1 MMRKIGLKRPNKLNL
16 GPKKV
21 SPPIIP
27 GVGGGSDLGGQRV
40 SGVYSES
47 GEARDLQGG
56 GLEFN
61 ISFDS
66 VQSDPAAVYGM
77 RDMPNMQYMQENMQG
92 GAQNM
97 QGTMQEYM
105 RDDCSDSS
113 YGQASGS
120 SSGYS
125 SNVTSEREDA
135 RMRGQVRPGEF
146 REPLCPPPGHPVVM
160 RHPMAATPGSSVG
173 SPVEAGP
180 GHRTSMSSLDSGWA
194 SHHTHRGGGLS
205 SFTSHASA
213 SSLNSDRT
221 GASGMSGIAEDQQC
235 EDIRPIVTFPQR
247 RLSTLSSGQAPAP
260 VPQRTSSIRASFRGS
275 SESVSSISRCSGS
288 DIYRPASNSS
298 GGHQRRY
305 SSSSSI
311 SSSRNGDD
319 AICSLDVRQMIAQGT
334 NRLFLVLATLSV
346 RTSSYKTHKRPG
358 FAAVSNPS

>member
-1 MMRKIGLKRPNKLNL
+1 M
-16 GPKKV
+16 
-21 SPPIIP
+21 IP
-27 GVGGGSDLGGQRV
+27 GGGGSDLGQRV

-47 GEARDLQGG
+47 GEQGTAM
-56 GLEFN
+56 EFN

-66 VQSDPAAVYGM
+66 VQSDSAAVYGM
-77 RDMPNMQYMQENMQG
+77 RDMQSVQSMQH
-92 GAQNM
+92 
-97 QGTMQEYM
+97 MQEYL

-125 SNVTSEREDA
+125 SNVTSEDNSV
-135 RMRGQVRPGEF
+135 RMRGQVSASSFSQRPGEF
-146 REPLCPPPGHPVVM
+146 KEPLCPPPGHQTVVM
-160 RHPMAATPGSSVG
+160 RHAHPATPGSSVG

-180 GHRTSMSSLDSGWA
+180 YRTSMSSLDSGWA
-194 SHHTHRGGGLS
+194 SHNTHRGGLS
-205 SFTSHASA
+205 SFTSHAST

-221 GASGMSGIAEDQQC
+221 GISIAEDQM
-235 EDIRPIVTFPQR
+235 EDIRPMVTFPQR

>member
-1 MMRKIGLKRPNKLNL
+1 
-16 GPKKV
+16 
-21 SPPIIP
+21 
-27 GVGGGSDLGGQRV
+27 
-40 SGVYSES
+40 
-47 GEARDLQGG
+47 
-56 GLEFN
+56 
-61 ISFDS
+61 
-66 VQSDPAAVYGM
+66 
-77 RDMPNMQYMQENMQG
+77 MQH
-92 GAQNM
+92 
-97 QGTMQEYM
+97 MQEYM

-125 SNVTSEREDA
+125 ANVTSEREDSA
-135 RMRGQVRPGEF
+135 RMRGQVSASSF
-146 REPLCPPPGHPVVM
+146 KEPLCPPQGHHVVM
-160 RHPMAATPGSSVG
+160 RHAPPSTPGSSVG

-180 GHRTSMSSLDSGWA
+180 YRTSMSSLDSGWA
-194 SHHTHRGGGLS
+194 SHNRGGLS

-221 GASGMSGIAEDQQC
+221 GASGMSGIAEDQL
-235 EDIRPIVTFPQR
+235 EDMRPMITFPQR

-260 VPQRTSSIRASFRGS
+260 VPQRSSSIRASFRGS

-311 SSSRNGDD
+311 SSSRNGDE

-334 NRLFLVLATLSV
+334 
-346 RTSSYKTHKRPG
+346 
-358 FAAVSNPS
+358 

>member
-27 GVGGGSDLGGQRV
+27 GGGGSDLGGQRV
-40 SGVYSES
+40 SGVFSES
-47 GEARDLQGG
+47 GEQGSAM
-56 GLEFN
+56 EFN

-66 VQSDPAAVYGM
+66 VQSDSAAVYGM
-77 RDMPNMQYMQENMQG
+77 RDMQSVQSMQH
-92 GAQNM
+92 
-97 QGTMQEYM
+97 MQEYL

-125 SNVTSEREDA
+125 SNVTSELGDNNA
-135 RMRGQVRPGEF
+135 RMRGQVSASSFSQRPGEF
-146 REPLCPPPGHPVVM
+146 KEPLCPPPVHQTVVM
-160 RHPMAATPGSSVG
+160 RHAHPATPGSSVG
-173 SPVEAGP
+173 SPVETGP
-180 GHRTSMSSLDSGWA
+180 YRTSMSSLDSGWA
-194 SHHTHRGGGLS
+194 SHNTHRGGLS

-221 GASGMSGIAEDQQC
+221 GASIAEDQL
-235 EDIRPIVTFPQR
+235 EDIRPMVTFPQR

-334 NRLFLVLATLSV
+334 NPLSLVLATLSE
-346 RTSSYKTHKRPG
+346 RMSSYKTHKRPG

>member
-27 GVGGGSDLGGQRV
+27 GGGGSDLGGQRV
-40 SGVYSES
+40 STVYSES
-47 GEARDLQGG
+47 GEHGSAMD
-56 GLEFN
+56 FN

-66 VQSDPAAVYGM
+66 VQSDSAALYGM
-77 RDMPNMQYMQENMQG
+77 RNMQG
-92 GAQNM
+92 GVQNM
-97 QGTMQEYM
+97 QEFV

-125 SNVTSEREDA
+125 SNVTSELGDNSA
-135 RMRGQVRPGEF
+135 RMRGQVSSFSHRPGDF
-146 REPLCPPPGHPVVM
+146 KEPVCPPPGHQVVM
-160 RHPMAATPGSSVG
+160 RHAPGAPPTPGSSVG

-180 GHRTSMSSLDSGWA
+180 YRTSMSSLDSGWA
-194 SHHTHRGGGLS
+194 SHNRGGLS

-221 GASGMSGIAEDQQC
+221 GVSGVSGMAEDQL
-235 EDIRPIVTFPQR
+235 EDIRPMVTFPQR

-334 NRLFLVLATLSV
+334 FLVNHVLATLSEC
-346 RTSSYKTHKRPG
+346 TTSYKTPKRLG
-358 FAAVSNPS
+358 FAAVIPHNYAPHC

>member
-27 GVGGGSDLGGQRV
+27 GAGGQRI
-40 SGVYSES
+40 SAVYSED
-47 GEARDLQGG
+47 GEAGGQQGTM
-56 GLEFN
+56 EFN

-66 VQSDPAAVYGM
+66 VRSDSTAVYGV
-77 RDMPNMQYMQENMQG
+77 RDMQHLQH
-92 GAQNM
+92 
-97 QGTMQEYM
+97 MQEYV

-125 SNVTSEREDA
+125 SNVTSEREEYA
-135 RMRGQVRPGEF
+135 RMRGQGMTSSFSQRSGEF
-146 REPLCPPPGHPVVM
+146 KEPVCPPPGHHTVVM
-160 RHPMAATPGSSVG
+160 RHAPPPGYAPATPGSSVG
-173 SPVEAGP
+173 SPMEVGP
-180 GHRTSMSSLDSGWA
+180 CRASMTSLDSGWA
-194 SHHTHRGGGLS
+194 SHNTHKGGFS
-205 SFTSHASA
+205 SFHSHTSA

-221 GASGMSGIAEDQQC
+221 GASMSGIAEDQL
-235 EDIRPIVTFPQR
+235 EDIRPISTFSQR
-247 RLSTLSSGQAPAP
+247 RMSTLSSGQAPAP

-288 DIYRPASNSS
+288 DIYRPSSTSS

-319 AICSLDVRQMIAQGT
+319 IICSLDIKQMISQGMKM
-334 NRLFLVLATLSV
+334 RSAS
-346 RTSSYKTHKRPG
+346 
-358 FAAVSNPS
+358 

>member
-27 GVGGGSDLGGQRV
+27 GGGGSDLGGQRA
-40 SGVYSES
+40 SSVYSES
-47 GEARDLQGG
+47 GEHGSAM
-56 GLEFN
+56 EFN

-66 VQSDPAAVYGM
+66 VQSDSAAMYGM
-77 RDMPNMQYMQENMQG
+77 RDMQG
-92 GAQNM
+92 GVQNM
-97 QGTMQEYM
+97 QNMQEFV

-125 SNVTSEREDA
+125 SNVTSELGDNSA
-135 RMRGQVRPGEF
+135 RMRGQVSASSFSQRPGEF
-146 REPLCPPPGHPVVM
+146 KEPVIPPPGHHVVM
-160 RHPMAATPGSSVG
+160 RHAPPTTPGSSVG

-180 GHRTSMSSLDSGWA
+180 YRTSMSSLDSGWA
-194 SHHTHRGGGLS
+194 SHNTNRGGLS

-221 GASGMSGIAEDQQC
+221 GASGVSGMAEDQL
-235 EDIRPIVTFPQR
+235 EDIRPMVTFPQR

-334 NRLFLVLATLSV
+334 FLVIHVLATLSERMNV
-346 RTSSYKTHKRPG
+346 FLQNT
-358 FAAVSNPS
+358 